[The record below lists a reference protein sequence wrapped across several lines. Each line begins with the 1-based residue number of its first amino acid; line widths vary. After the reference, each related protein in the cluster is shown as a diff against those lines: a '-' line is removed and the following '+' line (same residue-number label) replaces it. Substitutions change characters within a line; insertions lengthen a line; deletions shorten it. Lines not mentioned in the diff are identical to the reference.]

1 MARADANPIHFA
13 SIVTSTFTTS
23 GILRTMG
30 KDLIQPT
37 PVARQLEWRHSFGAN
52 AMDKRQAEMQSDSHG
67 LGEAETTAV
76 ETIVTAIGTKN
87 GRLPIFDIQ

>member
-1 MARADANPIHFA
+1 
-13 SIVTSTFTTS
+13 
-23 GILRTMG
+23 
-30 KDLIQPT
+30 
-37 PVARQLEWRHSFGAN
+37 
-52 AMDKRQAEMQSDSHG
+52 MDKRQAEMQSNSHG